1 MQEQKSYG
9 VGICN
14 PVILFPWIKHCA
26 VVSHDFLSPI
36 TGDLLNAFN
45 FFSALSP
52 LCKLIYGLITG
63 QASRYEG
70 TQITGPYQMA
80 EKRHRIIEN
89 LEVDQYLEA
98 QGYTKYD
105 NTINMEIWCITSGG
119 KLASVIWWWMS
130 TEVKCV

>member
-1 MQEQKSYG
+1 MVSY
-9 VGICN
+9 
-14 PVILFPWIKHCA
+14 
-26 VVSHDFLSPI
+26 DFLSPI
-36 TGDLLNAFN
+36 SGDLLNAFN
-45 FFSALSP
+45 FFSAHSP

-105 NTINMEIWCITSGG
+105 NTINMEI
-119 KLASVIWWWMS
+119 
-130 TEVKCV
+130 

>member
-1 MQEQKSYG
+1 MPS
-9 VGICN
+9 I
-14 PVILFPWIKHCA
+14 
-26 VVSHDFLSPI
+26 
-36 TGDLLNAFN
+36 
-45 FFSALSP
+45 FSALPP

-70 TQITGPYQMA
+70 TQIIGPYQMA

-105 NTINMEIWCITSGG
+105 NTINMEI
-119 KLASVIWWWMS
+119 
-130 TEVKCV
+130 

>member
-1 MQEQKSYG
+1 M
-9 VGICN
+9 
-14 PVILFPWIKHCA
+14 
-26 VVSHDFLSPI
+26 LS
-36 TGDLLNAFN
+36 
-45 FFSALSP
+45 LSLSL

-98 QGYTKYD
+98 QGYTEYD
-105 NTINMEIWCITSGG
+105 TTINMEIWCITSTG
-119 KLASVIWWWMS
+119 KLAPLSIWRWVNTDW
-130 TEVKCV
+130 